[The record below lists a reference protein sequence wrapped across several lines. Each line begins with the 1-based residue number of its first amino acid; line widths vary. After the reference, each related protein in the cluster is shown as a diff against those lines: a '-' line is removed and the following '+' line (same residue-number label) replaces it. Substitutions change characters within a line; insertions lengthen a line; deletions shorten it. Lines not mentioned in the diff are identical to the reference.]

1 MEPSSKRALT
11 HMPSRGASMAAK
23 DELDSL
29 TVYVLA
35 TTDLHSNALNYD
47 YFRDR
52 ALDEFG
58 LAKIATLVQEIRA
71 EGHPVFLFDN
81 GDLIQGTPLA
91 ETQVLRFKSGDRT
104 GQHPMTRIMNHLG
117 YDAATVGNHEFNYG
131 LEYLKWVL
139 DGAAFSYVCSNILN
153 VCESDGLQCYLPPY
167 AVIERM
173 VGERMFR
180 LGVVGFVP
188 PQIMQWDRVH
198 LEGRVKALDIQV
210 AAKMFIPQLKASG
223 VDAVVALSHSG
234 LVFGSPGVVNE
245 NSSFAL
251 TKVDPIDVIVAGHTH
266 DVFPDLSFEAVR
278 GLGVDVERG
287 TISGKAVIMP
297 GFWGSHLGVARLTFE
312 WSSAKWELRSREGRV
327 LSTRGV
333 ASDPQVARLVE
344 AEHKA
349 TQQRMRSPVGR
360 THVRLHTYFARVAD
374 SVAVQLTNRAH
385 IWYARRL
392 IEATEFG
399 HLPLLA
405 VSPPFRAGFAGIRD
419 YTDILPGDVARQ
431 HVADLYVYPNSFACV
446 LVDGAQI
453 RAWLERSAENF
464 NQIDP
469 ESTRRQVLIN
479 DEFPTYNF
487 DVFEGITYAFDVT
500 RPAGDR
506 VVELCHNG
514 QPLNVNE
521 QFVVVTNS
529 YRANGGGRFP
539 GLDGT
544 SIVYEAAEVSAE
556 VLVEY
561 IRHVRV
567 VDMSPDNNWC
577 IKPFRTRGEVL
588 FYSPACD
595 PALVPDWLVCTGS
608 EASNGL
614 FEYRAEFPS

>member
-1 MEPSSKRALT
+1 MA
-11 HMPSRGASMAAK
+11 SR
-23 DELDSL
+23 DEQNSL

-47 YFRDR
+47 YFRDK
-52 ALDEFG
+52 ALEEFG
-58 LAKIATLVQEIRA
+58 LAKIATLVREIRA

-91 ETQVLRFKSGDRT
+91 ETQVLRFKQGDRS
-104 GQHPMTRIMNHLG
+104 GQHPMIRLMNHLC
-117 YDAATVGNHEFNYG
+117 YDAATLGNHEFNYG
-131 LEYLKWVL
+131 LGYLKWVL
-139 DGAAFSYVCSNILN
+139 EGAGFSYVNSNILN
-153 VCESDGLQCYLPPY
+153 VCELEGLQCFLPPY
-167 AVIERM
+167 AVLERK
-173 VGERMFR
+173 VGKRSIR

-210 AAKMFIPQLKASG
+210 AAKMFIPQLEARG
-223 VDAVVALSHSG
+223 VDAIIALSHSG
-234 LVFGSPGVVNE
+234 LVFGTPGAVNE

-266 DVFPDLSFEAVR
+266 DLFPEPGFEAVQ
-278 GLGVDVERG
+278 GLGVDVARG
-287 TISGKAVIMP
+287 TINGKAVVMP
-297 GFWGSHLGVARLTFE
+297 GFWGSHLGVARLTFD
-312 WSSAKWELRSREGRV
+312 WEDSGWVLNSREGSV

-333 ASDPQVARLVE
+333 APDPQVGQLVQ

-349 TQQRMRSPVGR
+349 TQRRMRSPVGR
-360 THVRLHTYFARVAD
+360 TNVRLHTYFARVAD

-385 IWYARRL
+385 IWYAHRL
-392 IEATEFG
+392 IQATEYG

-405 VSPPFRAGFAGIRD
+405 VSPPFRAGFAGLRD
-419 YTDILPGDVARQ
+419 YTDILPGEVAMQ
-431 HVADLYVYPNSFACV
+431 HIADLYVYPNSFACV

-453 RAWLERSAENF
+453 HRWLERSAENF
-464 NQIDP
+464 NRIDP
-469 ESTRRQVLIN
+469 DAPEKQFLIN

-487 DVFEGITYAFDVT
+487 DIFEGVTYGFDVT
-500 RPAGDR
+500 KEIGSR
-506 VVELCHNG
+506 VVDLCYRG
-514 QPLNVNE
+514 QPLAPND

-544 SIVYEAAEVSAE
+544 SIVYEAPEVSAE

-561 IRHVRV
+561 IRHVSV
-567 VDMSPDNNWC
+567 VEMNPDHNWF
-577 IKPFRTRGEVL
+577 IRPFRTSGDVC

-595 PALVPDWLVCTGS
+595 PSLVPDWLVSTG
-608 EASNGL
+608 EPAPKGL
-614 FEYRAEFPS
+614 HEYRVEFSL